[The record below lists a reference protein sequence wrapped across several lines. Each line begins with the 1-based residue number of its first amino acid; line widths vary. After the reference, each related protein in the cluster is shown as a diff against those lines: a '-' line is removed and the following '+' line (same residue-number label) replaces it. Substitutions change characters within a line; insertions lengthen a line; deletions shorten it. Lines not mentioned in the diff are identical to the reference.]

1 MGWGPPKYYGMAI
14 WGVLWDGDLQSI
26 MGWGPPG
33 YYGMG
38 IPRVLW
44 DGALEG
50 IMGWGTTAL
59 RNPQIPTP

>member
-1 MGWGPPKYYGMAI
+1 
-14 WGVLWDGDLQSI
+14 
-26 MGWGPPG
+26 
-33 YYGMG
+33 MG

-59 RNPQIPTP
+59 QNPHSIMGWKPREYYGMGTLGVLWDGEP